1 LFSHSSHLAGHAAA
15 AVLVT
20 LSWVGDITP
29 GSRYG
34 TPPGAG
40 DAQFAH
46 VRKFLEAP
54 DFALGNLEGTLSRG
68 GRSKCRVE
76 GGDCFSFQ
84 ASGGHAGSLRRA
96 GFDLLNVANNHAFD
110 FGPFGQRQTLTALTR
125 KNLAYSGRP
134 GQITI
139 LRKDRLRVAVVGF
152 APYHWAASL
161 NDIPAA
167 RRLIHKAKRMA
178 DIVVVMIHAGA
189 EGTAAAHVP
198 FGHEHAFGED
208 RGNTRAFAHS
218 AIDAGAAIVLGSGPH
233 VLRGI
238 ERYRRRLI
246 AYSLGNFAGWH
257 NFGMGGALSL
267 SAILS
272 VQLDGEGTLV
282 AAHLLPMRLSG
293 PGIPSFDSS
302 RASLTFVNRLGRAD
316 FGKRAAQ
323 FRRDGSLRPTQA
335 QPSS

>member
-1 LFSHSSHLAGHAAA
+1 
-15 AVLVT
+15 
-20 LSWVGDITP
+20 
-29 GSRYG
+29 
-34 TPPGAG
+34 
-40 DAQFAH
+40 
-46 VRKFLEAP
+46 
-54 DFALGNLEGTLSRG
+54 
-68 GRSKCRVE
+68 
-76 GGDCFSFQ
+76 
-84 ASGGHAGSLRRA
+84 
-96 GFDLLNVANNHAFD
+96 
-110 FGPFGQRQTLTALTR
+110 
-125 KNLAYSGRP
+125 
-134 GQITI
+134 
-139 LRKDRLRVAVVGF
+139 
-152 APYHWAASL
+152 
-161 NDIPAA
+161 
-167 RRLIHKAKRMA
+167 MA

-238 ERYRRRLI
+238 ERYRGRLV

-272 VQLDGEGTLV
+272 VQLDPEGTLV

>member
-1 LFSHSSHLAGHAAA
+1 M
-15 AVLVT
+15 
-20 LSWVGDITP
+20 TP

-40 DAQFAH
+40 DVQFAH
-46 VRKFLEAP
+46 VRKFLQAP
-54 DFALGNLEGTLSRG
+54 DFTLGNLEGTLSRG

-84 ASGGHAGSLRRA
+84 ASPGHAGSLRRA

-110 FGPFGQRQTLTALTR
+110 FGPFGQQQTLAALRAKKLLYT
-125 KNLAYSGRP
+125 GRP

-139 LRKDRLRVAVVGF
+139 LRKDKLRVAVVGF

-161 NDIPAA
+161 TDIPAA
-167 RRLIHKAKRMA
+167 RRLIHKAVRLS
-178 DIVVVMIHAGA
+178 DIVVVIVHAGA

-198 FGHEHAFGED
+198 YGHEHAYGED
-208 RGNTRAFAHS
+208 RGDTRGFAHA
-218 AIDAGAAIVLGSGPH
+218 AIDAGATLVVGSGPH

-246 AYSLGNFAGWH
+246 AYSLGNFAGWR
-257 NFGMGGALSL
+257 NFGMGGTLSL
-267 SAILS
+267 SGILT
-272 VQLDGEGTLV
+272 VQIGPKGGLRGARLI
-282 AAHLLPMRLSG
+282 PMRLTG
-293 PGIPSFDSS
+293 PGIPVFDPA
-302 RASLTFVNRLGRAD
+302 RRSLTFVNALGRAD

-323 FRRDGSLRPTQA
+323 FRRDGSLRLLQ
-335 QPSS
+335 